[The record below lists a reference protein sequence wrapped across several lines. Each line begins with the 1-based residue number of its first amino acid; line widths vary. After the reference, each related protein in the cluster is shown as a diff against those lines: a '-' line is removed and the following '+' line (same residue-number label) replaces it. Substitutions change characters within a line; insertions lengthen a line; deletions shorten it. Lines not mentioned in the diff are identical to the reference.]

1 MNILYVS
8 AYDAPRGQSART
20 YLFAKE
26 LVILGHDVTF
36 ITNGFNH
43 FSRKEHLNK
52 NEWYHIEYIDGIRTI
67 WLKTYPYKTN
77 GIDRF
82 INMITNTIMA
92 YIHHSKSN
100 IKPDVVIGPSVP
112 LFTALSAY
120 FIAKKNKAKFIFEVR
135 DVWPEALVLL
145 KQINTNS
152 LIYKFFKKL
161 ANFLYKKSDFIISAL
176 PNIDSI
182 IFESEVSM
190 SKVVHIPNPV
200 TTNTYLEIEELTNII
215 PRIIYVGGF
224 GTAQDINTML
234 KTTILLKRI
243 DAIFEFYG
251 VPDRIINKL
260 KDKYGDQKVFFFP
273 VVPKTKVPNILKSA
287 VILITAHYNDNL
299 FKFGINSNK
308 LHDYLSVGRPIVF
321 AGNAQRNPV
330 AISGA
335 GIVVPPE
342 NPEAMANAIKSILNL
357 PEKERVKMGEKGRQY
372 AKINL
377 DVKILTK
384 RLEDV
389 FYKTLKGEN

>member
-1 MNILYVS
+1 MNILYIS

-26 LVILGHDVTF
+26 LVEMGHDVTF
-36 ITNGFNH
+36 VTNGFNH
-43 FSRKEHLNK
+43 FSRKEYLNK
-52 NEWYHIEYIDGIRTI
+52 NEWYRIEYIDRIRTI

-82 INMITNTIMA
+82 INMITNAIMA
-92 YIHHSKSN
+92 YIYHSKFN
-100 IKPDVVIGPSVP
+100 IQPDIVIGPSVP

-120 FIAKKNKAKFIFEVR
+120 FIAKKHKAKFIFEVR

-152 LIYKFFKKL
+152 LIYKLFKKL

-182 IFESEVSM
+182 IFESGVSM
-190 SKVVHIPNPV
+190 SKVIHVPNPV
-200 TTNTYLEIEELTNII
+200 IVDTYLEMKELTNKT

-224 GTAQDINTML
+224 GTAQDIDSML
-234 KTTILLKRI
+234 KATILLKKI
-243 DAIFEFYG
+243 DAVFEFYG
-251 VPDRIINKL
+251 VPDRIINEL
-260 KDKYGDQKVFFFP
+260 QDKYGNKKVFFFP
-273 VVPKTKVPNILKSA
+273 VISKTKVPNILKSA
-287 VILITAHYNDNL
+287 TVLIAAHYNDDL
-299 FKFGINSNK
+299 FKFGINTNK
-308 LHDYLSVGRPIVF
+308 LHDYLSSGRPIVF
-321 AGNAQRNPV
+321 AGNAPRNPV
-330 AISGA
+330 EISGA

-357 PEKERVKMGEKGRQY
+357 SQEERIKMGKKGKRY

-384 RLEDV
+384 KLENV
-389 FYKTLKGEN
+389 FYKTLKGEE